1 MREGG
6 EDADRCGHGWERR
19 RNAAG
24 ERFIRGDGAS
34 GRGGGGGTEGLRR
47 RSREDE
53 ETGADLPAADWSSWM
68 ALLRFVVQ
76 LFLSSSSLWAEG
88 AGLVPW
94 SAD

>member
-1 MREGG
+1 MQPGRDLSE
-6 EDADRCGHGWERR
+6 ETAL
-19 RNAAG
+19 AG
-24 ERFIRGDGAS
+24 
-34 GRGGGGGTEGLRR
+34 GGGGGTEGLRR

-88 AGLVPW
+88 AGLVPL